1 MLIAGSVMLAVA
13 IASIPPMPPFDDFP
27 TTTSTPTIQPVVI
40 FTTSVISGVTWNPDY
55 ANSNSVAFQ
64 TLATA
69 ISTNISAAYSNPGS
83 QFGSSPLTTNINV
96 FTQSTNGVNFYAE
109 LIFPDSSATIASVTA
124 ALTSLGYTTDAFT
137 SSTSQCSGLI
147 PPTSNPSSNPSS
159 NPVSLGTTT
168 PMHYSAY
175 CDASN
180 IALTN
185 VFLVDVSVPIIG
197 TVDDKLSKIANYL
210 NNAPSL
216 VNLEN
221 NLDWNGQEFRLVVYG
236 ANEPTP
242 MGRARNQQSWSNI
255 LTMLNSS
262 VVNPTNMDG
271 HQLTDALRFVYNNY
285 RPTPGVAGNIIVVA
299 DGFDFDEAQSVN
311 TIANALKS
319 QFYFSLGIIL
329 MSTSQAQQGVI
340 MPLATD
346 FGHFYPIENVDYLS
360 NTAVLQTQAQ
370 WICDA
375 YYPTPAP
382 PTPPPTRLPLVTT
395 VGTTTNTGVR
405 TTINP
410 LFPPVASC
418 KLNVLFLIDQSQSLL
433 LNGYNSAIQFCQN
446 SATTLAGYNSQT
458 TFAYIVFNGVIIQ
471 ESNEYTDLQT
481 FLNSLGTVPQTVGT
495 SDVTVG
501 FNEALNFIQTRS
513 QYNDDSVTS
522 LLYYIT
528 DGNDYNN
535 RIPNVINTTLTI
547 RSLLQTEI
555 IGIDLI
561 ETSRSKANV
570 QKTIQYGTYDGNIQS
585 IYVGVNQPADVL
597 NPLVLNSTNYQ
608 MTCKGFSN
616 CFNGLTFVIETSQ
629 AEGSQLV
636 DVETKAVLNILS
648 YYQSQISPFKLSIS
662 LIYFSAPD
670 NLVPNQSGQSAVLL
684 NHVTD
689 GVSAINTLNTTNFPL
704 GAASD
709 LQLGFSMA
717 AENLRDNHLESEN
730 LVIFFARGAYEK
742 LSNCCPDPT
751 ADAEDLRKL
760 ATVQGVVIGPYS
772 NKNQLDSL
780 TGSDSIDANAIIGNS
795 PIDTIAGRATAAKNI
810 SDAII
815 PVIQKFFSNQYCL
828 EIPPFVN
835 PPCEDPI
842 DTLILLHADDRNNW
856 NSILNFTANQLIP
869 DLLGVTGTV
878 SSRTLT
884 TSTPV
889 NFAIASYYYL
899 DVIIHADFTYLLSPS
914 GYMNLISSI
923 NFRETKGTA
932 TLSTAYKKAIEIF
945 QDGRQFASKNLI
957 LITDTMDISDMENA
971 FSEHDAMVQLVGGYT
986 SALTI
991 NTNIIPGADY
1001 QINVKPGQ
1009 LNGYNKYSMRQIA
1022 NSLTKHTCVYLPLLP
1037 TTQPPAPPTPTLP
1050 GPIPVVKAR
1059 NVWPDLTILVD
1070 TSSNSVNPMTDVF
1083 FEKIRVFLDILLI
1096 KYSIGEA
1103 GTRVTL
1109 ATSSSSFS
1117 QELINIQR
1125 KGVRTISI
1133 GLSSNI
1139 SSNDLSMFAQTS
1151 FMVPDWNSSYTGID
1165 SNYDLADR
1173 IYQMTTKKR
1182 FPSSSN
1188 FYANLIFIVDQ
1199 SASTYSYF
1207 NDIVQFVSDS
1217 DVDQYLSVWN
1227 SSLSPSSATANVGN
1241 AISYVST
1248 MLHNDP
1254 SPPPTHVVYVVG
1266 ATNLTGASNKLLG
1279 GYNLYVVNY
1288 KMDSNF
1294 NFTNLVND
1302 QNSFFSVSTSSDL
1315 RNKVV
1320 SMDVSTPNQILAFNQ
1335 LLSDTQESA
1344 DKVTFPISSIAAD
1357 IVCLLDET
1365 GLSDTDFTNVKSFLQ
1380 DFTSKFTVGSTST
1393 QFALQTYNGRTIPH
1407 DGFHLFESTSNDVV
1421 KQRIQQ
1427 LTLAK
1432 ATENSTD
1439 ADLAG
1444 AIEQEIFFFLTEY
1457 NGWRDDT
1464 TTYSII
1470 FSHADSFFTRDTD
1483 TAMQV
1488 KNVSSVFALGLN
1500 GQTFP
1505 YVRNFTNTGFYE
1517 TVDNASSLSITSPAV
1532 QDLLTTLGNDYRNYV
1547 YPTTYDVVKVV
1558 KADFIFLIDNA
1569 LGSSFTPNIKQF
1581 FE

>member
-1109 ATSSSSFS
+1109 ATYDGETVQYSCKFS
-1117 QELINIQR
+1117 
-1125 KGVRTISI
+1125 
-1133 GLSSNI
+1133 
-1139 SSNDLSMFAQTS
+1139 M
-1151 FMVPDWNSSYTGID
+1151 
-1165 SNYDLADR
+1165 
-1173 IYQMTTKKR
+1173 
-1182 FPSSSN
+1182 
-1188 FYANLIFIVDQ
+1188 
-1199 SASTYSYF
+1199 
-1207 NDIVQFVSDS
+1207 